1 MARNDDSMVNESV
14 EQQVTQDRACLWD
27 TAHSAL
33 TEHTHAVPSLGE
45 VQRESPTPLLEKVYR
60 GMTSPIRLLPDFL
73 IIGTQRGGT
82 TSLYRYLQAHPCIRP
97 ASTKEV
103 HFFDMRFHKGLA
115 WYRGHFPTQIEQ
127 YAVERLHGH
136 RLVTGEASALYLFH
150 PHTPKRVAKTLS
162 SIKLIVLLRN
172 PVDRAL
178 SHYYH
183 AIKHGWETLSF
194 EEAIEGEEQRT
205 AQEREKLL
213 ADERYESSAYRHR
226 SYLTRGIYVDQL
238 QVWMTL
244 FAREQFLIL
253 KSEEFYADPAATLKA
268 VLAFLNVPETKLP
281 LDKQAYR
288 AHNANTYPKMEPALR
303 KELIVYFESHNARL
317 YAYLGTNFA
326 WDT

>member
-1 MARNDDSMVNESV
+1 MRQNL
-14 EQQVTQDRACLWD
+14 ACLRD
-27 TAHSAL
+27 KSQSYPA
-33 TEHTHAVPSLGE
+33 EHPNAIPPLAEG
-45 VQRESPTPLLEKVYR
+45 QREGTTPLLEKMYR
-60 GMTSPIRLLPDFL
+60 GVTSPIRLLPDFL

-82 TSLYRYLQAHPCIRP
+82 TSLYRYLQAHPCISP

-115 WYRGHFPTQIEQ
+115 WYRAHFPSRIEQ

-150 PHTPKRVAKTLS
+150 PHTPKRVAETLPS
-162 SIKLIVLLRN
+162 VKLIVLLRN

-194 EEAIEGEEQRT
+194 EKAIEGEVQRT

-213 ADERYESSAYRHR
+213 ADERYESCVYRHR

-238 QVWMTL
+238 QAWMTL

-253 KSEEFYADPAATLKA
+253 KSEDFYADPATTLKA
-268 VLAFLNVPETKLP
+268 VLAFLNIPETQLQ

-288 AHNANTYPKMEPALR
+288 AHNANTYPRMEPALR
-303 KELIVYFESHNARL
+303 KRLIAYFEPHNARL
-317 YAYLGTNFA
+317 YAYLGIDFA
-326 WDT
+326 WDA